1 MSHIC
6 VSTFI
11 KKDHYQPD
19 ANFIANV
26 ISTLVMNKLSII
38 VASIHNEIK
47 LHYKY
52 NISYE
57 KTWVAKQK
65 VIENLIGSHEESLRK
80 IT

>member
-1 MSHIC
+1 M
-6 VSTFI
+6 FQPLL
-11 KKDHYQPD
+11 KKT
-19 ANFIANV
+19 V
-26 ISTLVMNKLSII
+26 INLMQIVMNKLSIM